1 MIFKAILSNK
11 AKPGYGQVTIPFPI
25 PDNEYDHTINLLEPM
40 GIGSP
45 TAQDCRVEA
54 LDSEYPILKR
64 LVAQSVNV
72 DELDYLA
79 KRLGSFCQGESEKFQ
94 AMASKLGLSD
104 IKDFINLTFCCQQ
117 ATVITDFTKLE
128 QAGKDHALTIN
139 GGGMPVDAFE
149 KVDGLSVALDLI
161 QSGAGTVTPYGVAYG
176 NGMKLEQVYDGR
188 HFPAFYYEDRM
199 AAVALSL
206 PGQEGKEMLYFPCPD
221 SKITRA
227 VQRLGASSP
236 AECEAVLDD
245 TDICDAVLGLFED
258 EFQLNE
264 HLDTLNRL
272 ARCYQGFQDDDL
284 EKFHTVFDYA
294 WPQTPE
300 EAVYLA
306 ENLREFT
313 VINGISTAG
322 EYGQIIADSMGLG
335 PGVLEFLDV
344 QGLGQR
350 RINEEGGQFG
360 DRGYVAYKGSF
371 PEIKEIMGRQIQ
383 PTQEPQMGGLA

>member
-1 MIFKAILSNK
+1 
-11 AKPGYGQVTIPFPI
+11 
-25 PDNEYDHTINLLEPM
+25 
-40 GIGSP
+40 
-45 TAQDCRVEA
+45 
-54 LDSEYPILKR
+54 
-64 LVAQSVNV
+64 
-72 DELDYLA
+72 
-79 KRLGSFCQGESEKFQ
+79 
-94 AMASKLGLSD
+94 
-104 IKDFINLTFCCQQ
+104 
-117 ATVITDFTKLE
+117 
-128 QAGKDHALTIN
+128 
-139 GGGMPVDAFE
+139 MPVDAFE

-161 QSGAGTVTPYGVAYG
+161 QSGAGTVTPCGVVYG

-188 HFPAFYYEDRM
+188 HFPAFYYEDCV
-199 AAVALSL
+199 AAVALSR
-206 PGQEGKEMLYFPCPD
+206 PRQEGKEMLYFPCPD

-227 VQRLGASSP
+227 FQRLGASSTT
-236 AECEAVLDD
+236 ECEAVLDD

-294 WPQTPE
+294 WPQAPE

-306 ENLREFT
+306 ENLRDFT
-313 VINGISTAG
+313 VINGIGTAG

-350 RINEEGGQFG
+350 RIDEEGGQFG
-360 DRGYVAYKGSF
+360 DRGYVAYNGDL
-371 PEIKEIMGRQIQ
+371 PEIKEILGRHIQ
-383 PTQEPQMGGLA
+383 PIQEPQMGGIS